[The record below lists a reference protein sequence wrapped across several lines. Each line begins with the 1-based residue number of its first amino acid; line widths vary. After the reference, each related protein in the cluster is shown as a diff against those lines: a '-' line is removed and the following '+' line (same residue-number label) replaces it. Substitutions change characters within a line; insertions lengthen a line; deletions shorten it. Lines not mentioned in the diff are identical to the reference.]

1 MSEPKWSAA
10 VRARTELLIQDLHQL
25 LPDDAGPVELE
36 AALTALEP
44 GYFGDVAQDVL
55 NTLPHEKKD

>member
-1 MSEPKWSAA
+1 MTEPKWTAA
-10 VRARTELLIQDLHQL
+10 VRVRTEQLIQDLQQS

-36 AALTALEP
+36 AALTSLEQ

-55 NTLPHEKKD
+55 DHLPHEKKD